1 MVAEFN
7 LSLLFLD
14 KQKQQMH
21 PIIESIVVKKK
32 KEKEWRRKK
41 KEEEKLHMNLL

>member
-32 KEKEWRRKK
+32 NGRSEEERK
-41 KEEEKLHMNLL
+41 KEEEELHMNLL